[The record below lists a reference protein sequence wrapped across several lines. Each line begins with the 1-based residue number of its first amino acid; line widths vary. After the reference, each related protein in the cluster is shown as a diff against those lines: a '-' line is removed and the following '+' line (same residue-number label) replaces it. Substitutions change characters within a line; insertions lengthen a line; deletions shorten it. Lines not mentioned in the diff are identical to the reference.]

1 MKKIAVVISLF
12 LVLGILVCLL
22 IPKFL
27 EMTDSSDAIAV
38 SGESVDA
45 GQNGAECEDTFVIMY
60 TPDGKQKEVPLS
72 QVEEHKQKDWYEEP
86 VVVMYQKDGNYEI
99 VPTAQ
104 VEQKQEEG
112 LLLEPVAQMVKGN
125 QSQEVASSEVEAY
138 RKDGWQLRSYCV
150 GLPELSEKIESYL
163 QTKAGKHG
171 VYVKNLDTGDFLVLN
186 DGKYHAASVIKLYQ
200 MAAIYQ
206 EAQRGELTIDADITS
221 YLYDMITLSD
231 NFAFNQLVGI
241 LGNWNYRTGFDK
253 VNQYAQ
259 SLGYVNTQMLC
270 LLRDAGYFVAYGY
283 NYVSPYE
290 CGQTLEQIYRRTLVS
305 PEYSDEMLALLK
317 QQTKRH
323 KIPYSLPENVECA
336 NKTGETSTIENDV
349 AIVYSPNCDYII
361 CVMTNDAPS
370 GIWDI
375 REISEMTYQ
384 YFNS

>member
-12 LVLGILVCLL
+12 LVLGILACLL
-22 IPKFL
+22 IPKLL
-27 EMTDSSDAIAV
+27 EKTDSSDAIAV

-45 GQNGAECEDTFVIMY
+45 GQISAGYEDDFVIMY

-72 QVEEHKQKDWYEEP
+72 QVEEHKQKGWYEEP
-86 VVVMYQKDGNYEI
+86 VVVMYQKDGSYEV

-112 LLLEPVAQMVKGN
+112 LLLEPVAQMVRGN
-125 QSQEVASSEVEAY
+125 QSQEVTSSEVELY
-138 RKDGWQLRSYCV
+138 RKDGWQLRSFCV

-290 CGQTLEQIYRRTLVS
+290 CGQTLEGIYRRTLVS

-323 KIPYSLPENVECA
+323 KIPYSLPEDVVCA

-361 CVMTNDAPS
+361 CVMTNDASS